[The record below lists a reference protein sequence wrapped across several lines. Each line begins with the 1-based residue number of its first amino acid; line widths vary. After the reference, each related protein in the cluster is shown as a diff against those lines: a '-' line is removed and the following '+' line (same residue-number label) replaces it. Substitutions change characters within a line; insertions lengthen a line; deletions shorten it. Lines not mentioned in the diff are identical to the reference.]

1 MFARRQPVVL
11 RLSLGL
17 VCLLAAVSAQGQVF
31 RIGAGS
37 SSLFQAQGGMLEVR
51 GRNYEGW
58 VGLGEANGKLRLGM
72 FSRFKYHNYAFT
84 VGDDNLKFVMPTDV
98 FGSSHYFPV
107 RGVGVTRTFGNT
119 KILAF
124 GGTTSTTFG
133 SPFFRVA
140 DMDQGVGLLFVD
152 TQLTRDLKAFSRNVV
167 GERRTSI
174 HGLEWKTRKWL
185 TSSVA
190 AGTGAGNRYFA
201 ASLDADRD
209 WIALKG
215 SYIEAGNRFRRI
227 QVDTP
232 VSTEVDGANLVVTLR
247 PRSNV
252 TVTAGH
258 QNFLEPNLAV
268 NQEAARASV
277 NNLQAS
283 ATLNGFRM
291 GGGLYQS
298 SVRGQGN
305 LGTFLWA
312 GRRIT
317 DRVDVN
323 MNYFHSQPETGPASS
338 TLSLV
343 VRETI
348 SPRLELLQL
357 VNRSNGQTTMSFG
370 GQFLS
375 NRFTIGVDYQT
386 LYIPFNPVPFTQ
398 AIALKLR
405 FRPFGNVDLNAQTYV
420 TPDGKLRYTAFG
432 NTALYRYSGLR
443 VGEGSQNFKLEDK
456 IIRGRVVDE
465 KNEPV
470 NGAALRIGKELVF
483 TDVEGKFFVRVKKA
497 RGYAVKV
504 VIEEFIVPGYFEV
517 VTAPAEIQAVAE
529 DSEVEVVIVVRRVS
543 PPRRPTHT
551 AGTPPAAAPAV
562 QPETPRPTAAGA
574 AARPGETTAGKT
586 THGYVVQVAAFS
598 QAERAKELSEALRSK
613 GFPAFV
619 SREKGARQ
627 LVRVFIGP
635 FRSSE
640 DAETFRSRL
649 AAQGYQALI
658 KRQLLNEVGR
668 GSELP
673 EPAAKST
680 VPVGKW
686 PAAGDD
692 APEPGAIR

>member
-1 MFARRQPVVL
+1 
-11 RLSLGL
+11 
-17 VCLLAAVSAQGQVF
+17 
-31 RIGAGS
+31 
-37 SSLFQAQGGMLEVR
+37 
-51 GRNYEGW
+51 
-58 VGLGEANGKLRLGM
+58 
-72 FSRFKYHNYAFT
+72 
-84 VGDDNLKFVMPTDV
+84 
-98 FGSSHYFPV
+98 
-107 RGVGVTRTFGNT
+107 
-119 KILAF
+119 
-124 GGTTSTTFG
+124 
-133 SPFFRVA
+133 
-140 DMDQGVGLLFVD
+140 
-152 TQLTRDLKAFSRNVV
+152 
-167 GERRTSI
+167 
-174 HGLEWKTRKWL
+174 
-185 TSSVA
+185 
-190 AGTGAGNRYFA
+190 
-201 ASLDADRD
+201 
-209 WIALKG
+209 
-215 SYIEAGNRFRRI
+215 
-227 QVDTP
+227 
-232 VSTEVDGANLVVTLR
+232 
-247 PRSNV
+247 
-252 TVTAGH
+252 
-258 QNFLEPNLAV
+258 
-268 NQEAARASV
+268 
-277 NNLQAS
+277 
-283 ATLNGFRM
+283 
-291 GGGLYQS
+291 
-298 SVRGQGN
+298 
-305 LGTFLWA
+305 
-312 GRRIT
+312 
-317 DRVDVN
+317 
-323 MNYFHSQPETGPASS
+323 
-338 TLSLV
+338 
-343 VRETI
+343 
-348 SPRLELLQL
+348 
-357 VNRSNGQTTMSFG
+357 
-370 GQFLS
+370 
-375 NRFTIGVDYQT
+375 
-386 LYIPFNPVPFTQ
+386 
-398 AIALKLR
+398 
-405 FRPFGNVDLNAQTYV
+405 V

-649 AAQGYQALI
+649 AARGYQALI
-658 KRQLLNEVGR
+658 KRQPLNEVGR